1 MSSIGEKIYKL
12 RSERGLTLEELAQ
25 KIGVGKSTVQKWE
38 TGSIKEMRRDKI
50 QALADVLGVSPAVGV
65 EPTLNG
71 NFGVILSKMM
81 QFMSYSVAYA
91 KKEEPQPLLSFA
103 MSLRISSLMYVC
115 ICPLLSSHASSSA
128 SVTVLNLTIT
138 CLTLAM

>member
-50 QALADVLGVSPAVGV
+50 QALADVLGVSPEFFFDIPKDEQYYTDDEAMEMIEFLKNNKDYKVLFDAIRTIRPSDIDSV
-65 EPTLNG
+65 KEFIEEKNG
-71 NFGVILSKMM
+71 N
-81 QFMSYSVAYA
+81 
-91 KKEEPQPLLSFA
+91 
-103 MSLRISSLMYVC
+103 
-115 ICPLLSSHASSSA
+115 
-128 SVTVLNLTIT
+128 
-138 CLTLAM
+138 

>member
-50 QALADVLGVSPAVGV
+50 QALADALGVSPEFFFDLPKDEQYYTDDESREMAEFLKNNRDYRVLFDAMRTV
-65 EPTLNG
+65 RPTDIQKVKEYIEQQNG
-71 NFGVILSKMM
+71 N
-81 QFMSYSVAYA
+81 
-91 KKEEPQPLLSFA
+91 
-103 MSLRISSLMYVC
+103 
-115 ICPLLSSHASSSA
+115 
-128 SVTVLNLTIT
+128 T
-138 CLTLAM
+138 

>member
-50 QALADVLGVSPAVGV
+50 QALADVLGVSPEFFFDIPKDEQYYTDDEAMEMIEFLKNNKDYKVLFDAIRTIRPSDIDSIK
-65 EPTLNG
+65 EFIEEKNG
-71 NFGVILSKMM
+71 N
-81 QFMSYSVAYA
+81 
-91 KKEEPQPLLSFA
+91 
-103 MSLRISSLMYVC
+103 
-115 ICPLLSSHASSSA
+115 
-128 SVTVLNLTIT
+128 
-138 CLTLAM
+138 

>member
-50 QALADVLGVSPAVGV
+50 QALADVLGVSPEFFFDIPDDQYYTDDEAREMIEFLRNNKDYKVLFDAIRTIRPSDIDSV
-65 EPTLNG
+65 KEFIEEKNG
-71 NFGVILSKMM
+71 N
-81 QFMSYSVAYA
+81 
-91 KKEEPQPLLSFA
+91 
-103 MSLRISSLMYVC
+103 
-115 ICPLLSSHASSSA
+115 
-128 SVTVLNLTIT
+128 
-138 CLTLAM
+138 